1 MNTNERER
9 ELVCLHPLGFKDST
23 KNTRFVFPQNGK
35 EFLHTCLSLQKE
47 DSRLCDVNDAYFKEE
62 DEDKE
67 ERTRVVGEYS
77 FSMMDFAFLVAKS
90 RRLLRVSSS
99 SSFDDA
105 QRIFVFWS
113 RHLSSASASQCLCIR
128 RHCVSLSSTK
138 GRQRRADEKD
148 DDDTHGQQKRRFSVT
163 TASSSSSAEKKTF
176 ARTIGGDVWTT
187 LNGRKRHS
195 TTSQSHQKE
204 EEEDKDKEEEK
215 LHLSEKCERQLRSIF
230 AKEEEEEEKKKTAL
244 RVGVDGGGCAGFQY
258 TFSLVDF
265 EKDVDAANDRVFRGA
280 LYPEEVKVVCDEV
293 SFAYLKGST
302 VDYSEEM
309 IRSAFEVVKNPN
321 AEQKCGCGV
330 SFEAKF

>member
-1 MNTNERER
+1 M
-9 ELVCLHPLGFKDST
+9 
-23 KNTRFVFPQNGK
+23 
-35 EFLHTCLSLQKE
+35 
-47 DSRLCDVNDAYFKEE
+47 
-62 DEDKE
+62 
-67 ERTRVVGEYS
+67 
-77 FSMMDFAFLVAKS
+77 
-90 RRLLRVSSS
+90 
-99 SSFDDA
+99 
-105 QRIFVFWS
+105 
-113 RHLSSASASQCLCIR
+113 
-128 RHCVSLSSTK
+128 
-138 GRQRRADEKD
+138 
-148 DDDTHGQQKRRFSVT
+148 
-163 TASSSSSAEKKTF
+163 
-176 ARTIGGDVWTT
+176 WTT

-195 TTSQSHQKE
+195 TTSQSHQK

>member
-1 MNTNERER
+1 M
-9 ELVCLHPLGFKDST
+9 
-23 KNTRFVFPQNGK
+23 
-35 EFLHTCLSLQKE
+35 
-47 DSRLCDVNDAYFKEE
+47 
-62 DEDKE
+62 
-67 ERTRVVGEYS
+67 
-77 FSMMDFAFLVAKS
+77 
-90 RRLLRVSSS
+90 
-99 SSFDDA
+99 
-105 QRIFVFWS
+105 
-113 RHLSSASASQCLCIR
+113 
-128 RHCVSLSSTK
+128 
-138 GRQRRADEKD
+138 
-148 DDDTHGQQKRRFSVT
+148 
-163 TASSSSSAEKKTF
+163 
-176 ARTIGGDVWTT
+176 WTT
-187 LNGRKRHS
+187 TLDGRKRPYS

-230 AKEEEEEEKKKTAL
+230 AKEEEEEEKKTTAL

-265 EKDVDAANDRVFRGA
+265 EKDVDAANDRVFRGT